1 MTLRRF
7 VCVATLGALALL
19 ATAWPQA
26 RAASPPPGPPP
37 VTGCLNQTL
46 TDGFWNL
53 KVTNASLGTLPGT
66 DEVAWSVAFTF
77 GSVSSKATSP
87 STLGVSEPQLVL
99 KDGTKLDM
107 STGSDIAFSRAIA
120 GGTFKP
126 GNNASGTYWYLSN
139 DLTAKA
145 TTLWFPVDPN
155 NSVYNTPYGYPVK
168 NPSFSVDLTCN
179 KAAK

>member
-1 MTLRRF
+1 MITRWF
-7 VCVATLGALALL
+7 VCVATLSGMVLL
-19 ATAWPQA
+19 STPGPQA
-26 RAASPPPGPPP
+26 QAASPPSGPPP

-53 KVTNASLGTLPGT
+53 KVTSADLGTLPGT
-66 DEVAWSVAFTF
+66 NEVAWGVTFTF

-107 STGSDIAFSRAIA
+107 STSSYIAFSRAIA

-145 TTLWFPVDPN
+145 TTFWFPVDPN
-155 NSVYNTPYGYPVK
+155 NSVYNTPYGYRVK